1 MLARLLP
8 HLQTGVW
15 TWPIFL
21 LRHLLLL
28 TIGGCNDNDD
38 NDDDNN
44 CDGGGGDG
52 DEKLVLGNLLP
63 PSHYR

>member
-38 NDDDNN
+38 NDDLYIKGAVSNEKADSPSYLF
-44 CDGGGGDG
+44 CHGGW
-52 DEKLVLGNLLP
+52 
-63 PSHYR
+63 